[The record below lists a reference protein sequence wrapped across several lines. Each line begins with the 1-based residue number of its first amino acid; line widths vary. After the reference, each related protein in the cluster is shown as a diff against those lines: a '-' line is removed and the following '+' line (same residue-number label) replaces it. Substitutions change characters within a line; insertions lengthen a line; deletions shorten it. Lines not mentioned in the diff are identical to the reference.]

1 MWNREHQIVQMDKRK
16 LFINF
21 SNHPSS
27 FWDDAQRLAAEKYG
41 EICDLPFPMVDG
53 QSSEDEV
60 SQLADSYVAKIISM
74 GKPEEI
80 TIHIM
85 GEMTFTFTVV
95 TRLKELGIRC
105 VASTTERKTS
115 YNADGTK
122 LSEFSFVKFREY

>member
-1 MWNREHQIVQMDKRK
+1 
-16 LFINF
+16 
-21 SNHPSS
+21 
-27 FWDDAQRLAAEKYG
+27 
-41 EICDLPFPMVDG
+41 MVDG
-53 QSSEDEV
+53 QSSEEEI

-80 TIHIM
+80 TVHIM

-122 LSEFSFVKFREY
+122 LSEFSFVRFREY

>member
-1 MWNREHQIVQMDKRK
+1 MGMNS

-27 FWDDAQRLAAEKYG
+27 FWDDAQRVAAEKYG
-41 EICDLPFPMVDG
+41 KICDLPFPAVDE
-53 QSSEDEV
+53 QSSKEEV
-60 SQLADSYVAKIISM
+60 SQLADRYVAKIMSM

-80 TIHIM
+80 TVHIM
-85 GEMTFTFTVV
+85 GEMTFTFAVV

-122 LSEFSFVKFREY
+122 LSEFSFVRFREY